1 VKGPVQVTRAINQK
15 KSFGRH
21 RNFDHVAILPAP
33 GQGHWFYNAVMRASL
48 LLPLFLAGLSL
59 CQAQTTAPSTAPAGV
74 SRPVPVTTVVEKR
87 TERIRIED
95 AGSSIDELRVG
106 GETRS
111 ITVQPKGDMPSYQVQ
126 PGSGQRSW
134 KIAVF

>member
-1 VKGPVQVTRAINQK
+1 MEDFRAARQESDQGGRKVFTEPGRVIVVDPSGQ
-15 KSFGRH
+15 SFIRH
-21 RNFDHVAILPAP
+21 NEEDRFRFGARDI
-33 GQGHWFYNAVMRASL
+33 
-48 LLPLFLAGLSL
+48 
-59 CQAQTTAPSTAPAGV
+59 QTQ
-74 SRPVPVTTVVEKR
+74 
-87 TERIRIED
+87 
-95 AGSSIDELRVG
+95 RVG